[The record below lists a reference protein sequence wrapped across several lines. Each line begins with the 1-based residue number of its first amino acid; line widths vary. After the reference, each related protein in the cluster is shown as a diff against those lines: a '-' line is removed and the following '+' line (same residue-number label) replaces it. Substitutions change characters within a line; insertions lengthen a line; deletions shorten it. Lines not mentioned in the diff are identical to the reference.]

1 MNDRIIHVEVT
12 DEKIYISEDNTSGA
26 VYDGSSATDVGYA
39 VECYLQDY

>member
-12 DEKIYISEDNTSGA
+12 DGKIYVSEDNTSGA
-26 VYDGSSATDVGYA
+26 VYDGSSAADVGYA